1 MTSLKIKS
9 LLSGL
14 LLALAMVFS
23 APAMADAL
31 DDARAAGLVGERPDG
46 LVASVSPS
54 APANIQSLVQS
65 VNAQRLEKYQQI
77 ANRKGRAGGADR
89 RHRRREDH
97 RQAEARLLLHG
108 FIGHLGHEIG
118 RMDGG
123 DPAQHRG
130 DAHSSAPGQLHRR
143 SQPGDRRVSLAE
155 AQAAR
160 CSSKARPGVGKT
172 EIAKVLSATLG
183 RDAGAPAMLRGARRR
198 LRGL

>member
-46 LVASVSPS
+46 LVSPVDPS

-77 ANRKGRAGGADR
+77 SSQKGVPVEQVGAIAGEKIISKLKPGYKY
-89 RHRRREDH
+89 
-97 RQAEARLLLHG
+97 
-108 FIGHLGHEIG
+108 
-118 RMDGG
+118 MDASGNW
-123 DPAQHRG
+123 
-130 DAHSSAPGQLHRR
+130 
-143 SQPGDRRVSLAE
+143 VT
-155 AQAAR
+155 
-160 CSSKARPGVGKT
+160 K
-172 EIAKVLSATLG
+172 
-183 RDAGAPAMLRGARRR
+183 
-198 LRGL
+198 